1 MAYEQGLA
9 PFSLHLLRPFS
20 HSMKM
25 AKRSGPQVSDDKA
38 PFFLVALSVV
48 LFFPLRPSSSSFPS
62 GLASWGSRGGSL
74 PTLAKNTLP
83 EGPNKRG

>member
-1 MAYEQGLA
+1 MAYERGLT

-48 LFFPLRPSSSSFPS
+48 LFFPSVLPPPPSLLVS
-62 GLASWGSRGGSL
+62 LLGGRE
-74 PTLAKNTLP
+74 
-83 EGPNKRG
+83 EGVCQH